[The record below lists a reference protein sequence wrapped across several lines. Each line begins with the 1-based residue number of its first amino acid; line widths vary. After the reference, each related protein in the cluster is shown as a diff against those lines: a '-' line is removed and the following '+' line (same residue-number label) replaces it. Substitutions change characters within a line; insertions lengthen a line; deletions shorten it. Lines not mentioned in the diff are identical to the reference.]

1 MRHYLRDQRGQSLTE
16 FALALPVLAVVLFA
30 LAEFG
35 LMLNNQITVVN
46 ASRDG
51 ARVAVLQEGDP
62 NQATN
67 VQTAVNA
74 AEQPL
79 ISCANAAG
87 SPSITSSAGGGTVK
101 SWTVTVTCNYTPVTP
116 LSAILGLVGGSTPS
130 SSCSGGGLTICES
143 TTMRGF
149 NCNPPSCTP

>member
-1 MRHYLRDQRGQSLTE
+1 MHRLGDQTGQSLTE

-35 LMLNNQITVVN
+35 LMLNDQISIVN

-62 NQATN
+62 NQSSN
-67 VQTAVNA
+67 VSTAVSNA
-74 AEQPL
+74 EKPL

-87 SPSITSSAGGGTVK
+87 SPAITSTTSGSTVQ
-101 SWTVTVTCNYTPVTP
+101 SWTVTVTCTYTPVTP
-116 LSAILGLVGGSTPS
+116 LAAIFGLAGGSTGS
-130 SSCSGGGLTICES
+130 SSCSGGGLTICET